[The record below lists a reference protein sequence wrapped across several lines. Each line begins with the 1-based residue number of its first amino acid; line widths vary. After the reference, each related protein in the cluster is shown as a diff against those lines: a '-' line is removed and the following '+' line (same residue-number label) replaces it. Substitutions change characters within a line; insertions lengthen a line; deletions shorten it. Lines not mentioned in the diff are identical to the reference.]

1 MSITNYEEVDA
12 ALKRLCE
19 VEVAL
24 SMLDGEVT
32 LKCNNIKESYKE
44 KTEPLANEAAFIKQ
58 EIENFCEMNKADFA
72 EKRSKEFVF
81 GTIGYRLSKS
91 VSLPRLKPKIDALI
105 KAIKSFGF
113 EGCIKYEEK
122 PCGEALAELADGDL
136 VKLGLK
142 RVVKD
147 NFRIEPKLESLKN
160 EDVPAAAV

>member
-1 MSITNYEEVDA
+1 MVISNYEDVDA

-19 VEVAL
+19 LEVAL
-24 SMLDGEVT
+24 SKLEGEVT
-32 LKCNNIKESYKE
+32 LKCNNIKESYKV
-44 KTEPLANEAAFIKQ
+44 KTEPLTNEIGFIKQ

-91 VSLPRLKPKIDALI
+91 VSLPRVKAKVESLL

-113 EGCIKYEEK
+113 ADCITYVEK
-122 PCGEALAELADGDL
+122 PNGEALAELADGDL

-147 NFRIEPKLESLKN
+147 NFRIEPKLESLTN
-160 EDVPAAAV
+160 DDVPPPAA

>member
-24 SMLDGEVT
+24 SKLDGEVT

-72 EKRSKEFVF
+72 DKRSKEFVF

-91 VSLPRLKPKIDALI
+91 VSLPRLKPKIEALI
-105 KAIKSFGF
+105 KAI
-113 EGCIKYEEK
+113 
-122 PCGEALAELADGDL
+122 
-136 VKLGLK
+136 
-142 RVVKD
+142 
-147 NFRIEPKLESLKN
+147 
-160 EDVPAAAV
+160 